1 MAYEFIKYEQDGPIV
16 TITINR
22 PERMNAI
29 HHYTSAELSD
39 AWHTFRD
46 DDSAWIGVLTGAGD
60 RAFSAGNDLKFQA
73 ETVAKKGVMRFPPVA
88 GGFGGTTA
96 DFECWK
102 PLIAAVNGFAL
113 GGGLE
118 LALACD
124 IIIASENA
132 KLGLPEPTVG
142 LIAGAGGVHR
152 LPRRIPYHIAMGF
165 MFTAKHV
172 GAAEA
177 HRWGLVNE
185 VVPQDG
191 ADGRRQALDRRDPA
205 VLAPG
210 HPRDEGS
217 RHPRPRHERG
227 GGDRPHLPGDGG
239 DDLLG
244 GLHRGAAGL
253 LGEAS
258 AAVEGSLSSAR
269 TSGASPSD
277 PSPPMRRLRTT
288 T

>member
-16 TITINR
+16 TVTINR

-29 HHYTSAELSD
+29 HHYTSVELSD
-39 AWHTFRD
+39 AWHRFRD
-46 DDSAWIGVLTGAGD
+46 DDSAWIGVLTGAGE

-73 ETVAKKGVMRFPPVA
+73 ETVAEKGSMRFPPVP
-88 GGFGGTTA
+88 GGFGGTTGE
-96 DFECWK
+96 FQCWK

-152 LPRRIPYHIAMGF
+152 LPRQIPHHIAMGY

-172 GAAEA
+172 PAEEA

-185 VVPQDG
+185 VVPQAELMD
-191 ADGRRQALDRRDPA
+191 AVKRWTDAILKCSPLSIRATKEAVFRGRGMAEEIATGHTFPA
-205 VLAPG
+205 M
-210 HPRDEGS
+210 
-217 RHPRPRHERG
+217 
-227 GGDRPHLPGDGG
+227 
-239 DDLLG
+239 
-244 GLHRGAAGL
+244 AAMSQS
-253 LGEAS
+253 EDI
-258 AAVEGSLSSAR
+258 VEGPLAFSEKR
-269 TSGASPSD
+269 
-277 PSPPMRRLRTT
+277 PPQWKGR
-288 T
+288 

>member
-1 MAYEFIKYEQDGPIV
+1 MAYEFIKYEQDGPVV
-16 TITINR
+16 TITLNR

-73 ETVAKKGVMRFPPVA
+73 ETVAEKGVMRFPPVR
-88 GGFGGTTA
+88 GGFGGMTG

-102 PLIAAVNGFAL
+102 PMIAAVNGFAL

-124 IIIASENA
+124 IIVASENA

-152 LPRRIPYHIAMGF
+152 LPRQIPYHIAMGF

-172 GAAEA
+172 SAAEA

-185 VVPQDG
+185 VVPQDELMD
-191 ADGRRQALDRRDPA
+191 AVKRWTDAILKCSPLAIRATKEAVNRGRDMREEVATAHNFPA
-205 VLAPG
+205 AAAMAYSEDFIEGPLAFA
-210 HPRDEGS
+210 EK
-217 RHPRPRHERG
+217 RPPQWKGR
-227 GGDRPHLPGDGG
+227 
-239 DDLLG
+239 
-244 GLHRGAAGL
+244 
-253 LGEAS
+253 
-258 AAVEGSLSSAR
+258 
-269 TSGASPSD
+269 
-277 PSPPMRRLRTT
+277 
-288 T
+288 